1 MLGRVPGQEG
11 SPQPPDSSWAV
22 PGPCPERVLPRCPR
36 SCCGAGTEPSPR
48 AGDAAARAQGR
59 SGSRDHHLLAGS
71 RASPASIARAQ
82 ARGQPL
88 LPPAA
93 LPTPPLTPQNH
104 PEEVFPPIPPRF
116 QLPPA
121 PLQAA
126 LAGSPPAAPIPS
138 LPGAPGAAAS
148 LPRRAPLAADL
159 LMHFLAK
166 GEEIKHSVDGELTQA
181 DRPES
186 SAHA

>member
-104 PEEVFPPIPPRF
+104 PEEVFPSIPPGSCCP
-116 QLPPA
+116 QLPCRLPWLVL
-121 PLQAA
+121 PL
-126 LAGSPPAAPIPS
+126 LPPSHLSRVPQEQQHPS
-138 LPGAPGAAAS
+138 LAELRS
-148 LPRRAPLAADL
+148 LQ
-159 LMHFLAK
+159 
-166 GEEIKHSVDGELTQA
+166 IS
-181 DRPES
+181 
-186 SAHA
+186 